1 MTDREVISLKE
12 FFLNKLTDL
21 ESKLQVRFDLTDK
34 SVIAT
39 AETLQSKLDDMNKFR
54 SQINEER
61 TLYARKDETDLKFK
75 VITDKLDEIASCVNT
90 GSGRTAGK
98 EWAIGIFIAIG
109 LSLAGFIITLL
120 KG

>member
-12 FFLNKLTDL
+12 FFLSKIDDL

-39 AETLQSKLDDMNKFR
+39 AEALQSKLDDMNKFR

-61 TLYARKDETDLKFK
+61 GLYARKDEMELRLN
-75 VITDKLDEIASCVNT
+75 VITDKLDQIASCVNT
-90 GSGRTAGK
+90 TTGRTAGK
-98 EWAIGIFIAIG
+98 EWAIGIFIAIA